1 MRTFRFAWRNSF
13 RFRCFCA
20 SRRAKRNEGE
30 GFIAEDLQWFDPT
43 SIDLGHALSDR

>member
-1 MRTFRFAWRNSF
+1 MAKFVSF
-13 RFRCFCA
+13 SLFLRLSTRETQ
-20 SRRAKRNEGE
+20 RRE